1 MPGLF
6 VYRLLQLLC
15 ISSILNVYSCGEK
28 MRKINFQ
35 KLFGAPVR
43 LVQKFLH
50 LGRKK
55 KLIVLVVL
63 ILVLGAVAA
72 GVTFV
77 MKEKD
82 DKKQATVSEKYDKV
96 NCIEKTI
103 DGYRLLSVYKTKE
116 AYETISSYEE
126 ECGRMPTQAEIK
138 DASKVDFTVQRMR
151 YILQLAQV
159 YYLDGNKDKATEYA
173 KRVIEIQNAMPTELA
188 QKQTDFASM
197 YDVSDQIIKDSY
209 TGYKRFSKDVPKYEN
224 N

>member
-1 MPGLF
+1 
-6 VYRLLQLLC
+6 
-15 ISSILNVYSCGEK
+15 
-28 MRKINFQ
+28 
-35 KLFGAPVR
+35 
-43 LVQKFLH
+43 
-50 LGRKK
+50 
-55 KLIVLVVL
+55 
-63 ILVLGAVAA
+63 
-72 GVTFV
+72 
-77 MKEKD
+77 
-82 DKKQATVSEKYDKV
+82 
-96 NCIEKTI
+96 
-103 DGYRLLSVYKTKE
+103 
-116 AYETISSYEE
+116 
-126 ECGRMPTQAEIK
+126 MPTQAEIK